1 MAFYSP
7 LFRHHIYRALWA
19 CSSRCHRGPWRLRLT
34 EAVVGRQKG
43 GLSPVC
49 HQQQPDGRSCI
60 SLAKAWLTRQARFP
74 SASLLISPMSII
86 NQMAKTQE
94 PNSEWLSVKV
104 LECPFIRTVFAC
116 NCSWSVIQ
124 NKPNQKMRLK
134 PVRKLLLFWHS

>member
-7 LFRHHIYRALWA
+7 LFSITSTVLCELVHH
-19 CSSRCHRGPWRLRLT
+19 
-34 EAVVGRQKG
+34 AVIVVHGGKINRVWVGRRVGCLQFVISSSLMG
-43 GLSPVC
+43 
-49 HQQQPDGRSCI
+49 DGQSCI

-74 SASLLISPMSII
+74 STSLLISPMSII

-124 NKPNQKMRLK
+124 DKPNQKMRLK
-134 PVRKLLLFWHS
+134 SVRKFLLFWHS